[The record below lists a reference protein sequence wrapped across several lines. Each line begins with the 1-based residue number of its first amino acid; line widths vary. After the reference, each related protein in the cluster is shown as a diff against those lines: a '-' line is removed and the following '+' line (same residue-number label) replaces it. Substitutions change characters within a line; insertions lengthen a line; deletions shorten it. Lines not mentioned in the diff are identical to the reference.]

1 MVKVPVEV
9 TVKVASSC
17 LLFASFVLYSFSSKR
32 VLDYASS
39 QHGTSRYWF
48 IKIQH
53 FLLGKLARLV
63 ILVYIYVRTFLIR
76 VRVLVI
82 CDRNSIARKREEFP
96 ILVAEVA
103 SSRLHF
109 ASRARLLQ
117 LLQQTILHYAS
128 SQCGTQYNYY

>member
-1 MVKVPVEV
+1 MG
-9 TVKVASSC
+9 TIFLIIGRA
-17 LLFASFVLYSFSSKR
+17 KR
-32 VLDYASS
+32 DPPPPNHLGLDFHIY
-39 QHGTSRYWF
+39 Y
-48 IKIQH
+48 
-53 FLLGKLARLV
+53 
-63 ILVYIYVRTFLIR
+63 VYIHTYVRTFLIR

-82 CDRNSIARKREEFP
+82 CDRNSIARKQEEFL

-103 SSRLHF
+103 SSCLHF